1 MKFKKKNN
9 QNILILGGSG
19 RIGAQIVKS
28 LTSNGYNVYVMDKK
42 RNKLL
47 AKNKMIVC
55 DISKIELFN
64 YKFDLLAK
72 KIKNIDAVINLSYLK
87 NKNWGEKFLKL
98 KPNNIKENLYL
109 QLGTVI
115 LTSQKIIEFYLKQ
128 KYGNLILFSSIQGIS
143 APKFS
148 HYRNTNMNSPIEY
161 SAAKAGIIN
170 ITKYMAKFCK
180 KKKIRVNCISPGGI
194 LDKQPKTFIKKY
206 KDSCLSKGL
215 LESKDLDG
223 IVEFLISEKSN
234 FINGQNFII
243 DDGWSL

>member
-1 MKFKKKNN
+1 ME
-9 QNILILGGSG
+9 
-19 RIGAQIVKS
+19 
-28 LTSNGYNVYVMDKK
+28 Y
-42 RNKLL
+42 
-47 AKNKMIVC
+47 
-55 DISKIELFN
+55 FN
-64 YKFDLLAK
+64 
-72 KIKNIDAVINLSYLK
+72 
-87 NKNWGEKFLKL
+87 
-98 KPNNIKENLYL
+98 
-109 QLGTVI
+109 
-115 LTSQKIIEFYLKQ
+115 KQ
-128 KYGNLILFSSIQGIS
+128 KSGNLILFSSIQGFS

-180 KKKIRVNCISPGGI
+180 GKKIRVNCISPGGI

>member
-19 RIGAQIVKS
+19 RIGTQIVKS

-64 YKFDLLAK
+64 RKFNLLAK

-87 NKNWGEKFLKL
+87 NKKWGEKFLKL
-98 KPNNIKENLYL
+98 NPNNIKENLYL

-180 KKKIRVNCISPGGI
+180 GKKIRVNCISPGGI

>member
-1 MKFKKKNN
+1 MKLKKNN
-9 QNILILGGSG
+9 NKNILVLGGSG
-19 RIGAQIVKS
+19 RIGTQIVKS
-28 LTSNGYNVYVMDKK
+28 LISNDYQVYVMDKK
-42 RNKLL
+42 RNELL
-47 AKNKMIVC
+47 PKNKMIVC
-55 DISKIELFN
+55 DISKIKLFN
-64 YKFDLLAK
+64 RKFDLLVN

-87 NKNWGEKFLKL
+87 SKNWGEKFLKL
-98 KPNNIKENLYL
+98 KQNNIKENLFL

-180 KKKIRVNCISPGGI
+180 GKKVRVNCISPGGI
-194 LDKQPKTFIKKY
+194 LDKQPQTFIRKY

-215 LESKDLDG
+215 LDSRDLNG
-223 IVEFLISEKSN
+223 VVEFLISEKSN